1 VSRDEIGV
9 EVSFKDMTD
18 SKPVFFG
25 GLHIKIHVTLGINH
39 DRLALRPEH
48 VRSMGQ
54 AAKIKLFEVHMRTPS
69 GNAQAKNPGN
79 QSYPLESKIRAFIR
93 TNSLRE
99 ETWKLFHIALS

>member
-18 SKPVFFG
+18 SKPVCFG

-54 AAKIKLFEVHMRTPS
+54 AAEIKLFEIHRRDPFRQRTGQEPGQPIIPPGIKDQSVH
-69 GNAQAKNPGN
+69 
-79 QSYPLESKIRAFIR
+79 
-93 TNSLRE
+93 
-99 ETWKLFHIALS
+99 

>member
-1 VSRDEIGV
+1 
-9 EVSFKDMTD
+9 
-18 SKPVFFG
+18 VFFG
-25 GLHIKIHVTLGINH
+25 GLHIKIHVTLGVNH

-54 AAKIKLFEVHMRTPS
+54 AAKIKLFEVHRRTPS

-79 QSYPLESKIRAFIR
+79 QSYPLESKVRAFIR

-99 ETWKLFHIALS
+99 EAWKLFHIALS